1 MKKFFFIS
9 SNGFPSIH
17 NKNTGIFT
25 FEQVKAINSKHL
37 PILID
42 LQTNKS
48 NKIYCNNFEKI
59 KIHRLLYTKYNLI
72 RAFKNLIYLFRLKK
86 KYNPDL
92 LICSFLNLKN
102 VFYTYFLRVKTV
114 TIIHGSDAVV
124 INKLKKIV
132 YYFYLIYNHK
142 IITVSNFTKKVLL
155 THFKNIH
162 IKKKIKVVHNGFSKD
177 KFKVINKKFLHK
189 IPQNKIIISCIAN
202 AVPRKN
208 IPFLINIFYELEAKY
223 PNKYFLIIAGGYGP
237 ETKKINNLIVKY
249 KLTKKILFKQNLSN
263 NKIATILKFS
273 NFFCLFS
280 KEFNGEFEGFGIV
293 FIEAMFTK
301 NIVLSSNHGG
311 IREIVINNKNGY
323 KFSLNNKNVNKKIIK
338 KIEFIQKN
346 KKERDKVI
354 NNAYSYSLNF
364 SWIKNINKIINLSLK

>member
-1 MKKFFFIS
+1 MKKIFFIS
-9 SNGFPSIH
+9 ANGFPSTY

-25 FEQVKAINSKHL
+25 FEQAKATNSKHL
-37 PILID
+37 SILID

-48 NKIYCNNFEKI
+48 NKIYSNNFEKI

-72 RAFKNLIYLFRLKK
+72 RALKNLIYLFKLKK

-102 VFYTYFLRVKTV
+102 VFYTYFLRGKTV

-124 INKLKKIV
+124 INKLKKLV
-132 YYFYLIYNHK
+132 YYFYLINNHK

-155 THFKNIH
+155 THFKDIQ

-177 KFKVINKKFLHK
+177 KFKVINKKFLYK
-189 IPQNKIIISCIAN
+189 IPKNKIIISCIAN

-208 IPFLINIFYELEAKY
+208 IPFLINIFYELDAKY
-223 PNKYFLIIAGGYGP
+223 PNKYFLIIAGGYGS
-237 ETKKINNLIVKY
+237 ETKKINNLIIEY
-249 KLTKKILFKQNLSN
+249 KLTKKILFKQNLLNSE
-263 NKIATILKFS
+263 IATILRFS

-301 NIVLSSNHGG
+301 NVVLASNHGG
-311 IREIVINNKNGY
+311 ISEIVTNKKNGY
-323 KFSLNNKNVNKKIIK
+323 KFNLNNKTVNKEIIK

-364 SWIKNINKIINLSLK
+364 SWIKNINKVINLSLK